1 MGKLKGK
8 VKNGGDSGMLSYKN
22 DAGEK
27 LEVQYNQPYSSE
39 IGLAVNTRVSF
50 NIVTT
55 DAGNMAVAVAP
66 VCKATIT
73 DISYETGSGSLTET
87 ESGIKYPFTQNYLRE
102 SGFVLNQAVTY
113 NLITLKDGT
122 LRAVCLEIA

>member
-8 VKNGGDSGMLSYKN
+8 VKAAGDSGMLSYKN

-27 LEVQYNQPYSSE
+27 IEVQYNQPYSAE

-50 NIVTT
+50 NIVAT
-55 DAGNMAVAVAP
+55 DKGNVAVAVAP

-73 DISYETGSGSLTET
+73 DISYDTGSGSLTET
-87 ESGIKYPFTQNYLRE
+87 ESGIKYPFTQNFLKE
-102 SGFVLNQAVTY
+102 SGFALDQVVTY
-113 NLITLKDGT
+113 NLITTKDGT
-122 LRAVCLEIA
+122 LRAVCLELA

>member
-27 LEVQYNQPYSSE
+27 IEVQYSQPYSAE
-39 IGLAVNTRVSF
+39 IGLALNTRVSF
-50 NIVTT
+50 NIVAT
-55 DAGNMAVAVAP
+55 DKGNVAVAVAP

-73 DISYETGSGSLTET
+73 DISYDTGSGSLTET
-87 ESGIKYPFTQNYLRE
+87 ESGIKYPFTQNFLKE
-102 SGFVLNQAVTY
+102 SGFALDQVVTY
-113 NLITLKDGT
+113 NLITTKDGT
-122 LRAVCLEIA
+122 LRAVCLELA